1 MVNKLTRGP
10 VIVGAPV
17 ARTLFT
23 LAIPSLCM
31 SILFSAVFAVEAA
44 FVARVGTRAL
54 AAVAVVFP
62 MVMLSAM
69 WSGGAFGGAIAGAA
83 ARASGANDDR
93 KMDSIVTAAFC
104 VAVLGGLVMYLVFML
119 SASSIFSFSTSDEAV
134 IAAAGVYADI
144 VIPGLILFWFL
155 NTTSS
160 IMRGC
165 GDIVRPAVCW
175 AVQLLSFI
183 LFAFFLILPHQ
194 NDTHAAMAGAAWT
207 MNLSLLVGLFSI
219 VIAYFQSG
227 RRSVPRLGSFDA
239 AITLQIF
246 RQGLLAGTQSLMTI
260 AYAFTA
266 TALFSRYGV
275 EWLAAYGMA
284 VRLELIL
291 MPLVF
296 GIGMV
301 LIPMCGAYLGASRR
315 ADAIRIAWFGVVVNF
330 VIITVLGFVIALQP
344 HWWCDSSSQG
354 VKVGEYCQLS
364 LNYIAPSYGIFALG
378 LTCYIASQ
386 AFNTLKVPVIG
397 AFLRLLIVASGFV
410 WIGEGTEPHY
420 LLWLIVFAVT
430 VYGVSIAVMLYLG
443 PWSLKK
449 PSNNGQQRF

>member
-1 MVNKLTRGP
+1 MTNRHTHKP
-10 VIVGAPV
+10 AIVGAPV
-17 ARTLFT
+17 ARTMFT
-23 LAIPSLCM
+23 LAVPSLCM
-31 SILFSAVFAVEAA
+31 SMLFSAVFAVEAA
-44 FVARVGTRAL
+44 FVAQVGTQAL

-83 ARASGANDDR
+83 ARASGAQDDAR
-93 KMDSIVTAAFC
+93 LDSIVTAAFC
-104 VAVLGGLVMYLVFML
+104 VAVSGGVVMYLIFML
-119 SASSIFSFSTSDEAV
+119 SASAIFSFSTSDDAV

-175 AVQLLSFI
+175 AVQLLAFI
-183 LFAFFLILPHQ
+183 LFAVFLILPHKE
-194 NDTHAAMAGAAWT
+194 DTHAAMAGAAWT
-207 MNLSLLVGLFSI
+207 MNLSLLVGLVAI
-219 VIAYFQSG
+219 VFAYFQSG
-227 RRSVPRLGSFDA
+227 RRAVPRLSSFNA
-239 AITLQIF
+239 AITIKIF
-246 RQGLLAGTQSLMTI
+246 RQGLLAGSQSLMTI

-275 EWLAAYGMA
+275 EWLAGYGMA

-315 ADAIRIAWFGVVVNF
+315 TDAVRIAWFGVGLNF
-330 VIITVLGFVIALQP
+330 VIITALGFIVAWQP
-344 HWWCDSSSQG
+344 QWWCDSSSQG
-354 VKVGEYCQLS
+354 AVVGGYCRQS
-364 LNYIAPSYGIFALG
+364 LQIIAPTYGIFAVG

-386 AFNTLKVPVIG
+386 AFNTLKVPVVG
-397 AFLRLLIVASGFV
+397 AFLRLLIVASGFLWV
-410 WIGEGTEPHY
+410 HAGTEPRY
-420 LLWLIVFAVT
+420 LLWLIVTAVV
-430 VYGVSIAVMLYLG
+430 VYGVSIAVMLYTG
-443 PWSLKK
+443 PWSVKK
-449 PSNNGQQRF
+449 IKA